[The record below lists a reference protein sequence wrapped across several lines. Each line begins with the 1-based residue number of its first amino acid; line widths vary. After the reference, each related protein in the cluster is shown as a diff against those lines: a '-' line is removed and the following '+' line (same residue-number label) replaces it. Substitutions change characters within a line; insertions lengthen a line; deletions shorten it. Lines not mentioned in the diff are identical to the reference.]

1 MKSDYHLPVLLKES
15 INGLKIDDE
24 GIYVDATFGGGGH
37 SLEILRSLSKKGRL
51 ISFDQDPD
59 SINNSYEESNFYFV
73 NENFKYMKRFLKNLG
88 FSKVNGILADLG
100 VSSFQINTPA
110 RGFSYR
116 YDAALDMRMNKNNTL
131 DAMKVINSYN
141 HENLSKILFEYG
153 DIKNSKKISEEI
165 IKARTANKINTTF
178 DFNKILKPLYPER
191 YLNKNLSRIYQAIR
205 IEVNKELD
213 VLKSFLEQTSEL
225 LLPGGRLCVIS
236 YHSLEDRMVKRYIT
250 NGNFSTTAEKDL
262 YGNFSVPFKKIG
274 KMIQPSAVELKENIR
289 SRSAKLRI
297 AEKIWLNEE

>member
-1 MKSDYHLPVLLKES
+1 MRSDYHLPVLLKES

-37 SLEILRSLSKKGRL
+37 SLEILKSLSKKGRL
-51 ISFDQDPD
+51 VSFDQDPD

-116 YDAALDMRMNKNNTL
+116 YNAALDMRMNKNNTL
-131 DAMKVINSYN
+131 DAMTVINSYN

-165 IKARTANKINTTF
+165 IKARTLNKINTTF
-178 DFNKILKPLYPER
+178 DLNKILKPLYPES

-274 KMIQPSAVELKENIR
+274 KMIQPSVVELKENIR
-289 SRSAKLRI
+289 SRSAKLRR
-297 AEKIWLNEE
+297 AEKI

>member
-165 IKARTANKINTTF
+165 IKAGTANKINTTF
-178 DFNKILKPLYPER
+178 DLNKILKPLYPER

-297 AEKIWLNEE
+297 AEKI

>member
-37 SLEILRSLSKKGRL
+37 SLEILKSLSKKGRL
-51 ISFDQDPD
+51 VSFDQDPD

-165 IKARTANKINTTF
+165 IKARMLNKINTTF
-178 DFNKILKPLYPER
+178 DLNKILRPLYPER

-274 KMIQPSAVELKENIR
+274 KMIQPSGVELKENIR

-297 AEKIWLNEE
+297 AEKI

>member
-15 INGLKIDDE
+15 INGLKIDDD

-51 ISFDQDPD
+51 VSFDQDPD

-100 VSSFQINTPA
+100 VSSFQINTPS

-297 AEKIWLNEE
+297 AEKI

>member
-1 MKSDYHLPVLLKES
+1 MKCDYHLPVLLKES

-51 ISFDQDPD
+51 VSFDQDQD
-59 SINNSYEESNFYFV
+59 SKNNSYEESNFYFV

-165 IKARTANKINTTF
+165 IKARTVNKINTTF
-178 DFNKILKPLYPER
+178 DLNKILKPLYSER

-225 LLPGGRLCVIS
+225 LLPGGRLCIIS
-236 YHSLEDRMVKRYIT
+236 YHSLEDRIVKRYMT

-274 KMIQPSAVELKENIR
+274 KMIQPSALELKENIR

-297 AEKIWLNEE
+297 AEKI

>member
-51 ISFDQDPD
+51 VSFDQDPD
-59 SINNSYEESNFYFV
+59 SLSNSYDESNFYFV

-100 VSSFQINTPA
+100 ISSFQINTPA

-116 YDAALDMRMNKNNTL
+116 YDAALDMRMNKNNSL
-131 DAMKVINSYN
+131 DAMEVINSYS
-141 HENLSKILFEYG
+141 HENLSKILFEYA

-191 YLNKNLSRIYQAIR
+191 YLNKNLSKIYQAIR

-213 VLKSFLEQTSEL
+213 ALKSFLEQTSEL

-236 YHSLEDRMVKRYIT
+236 YHSIEDRMVKRYIT
-250 NGNFSTTAEKDL
+250 NGNFSTIADKDL

-274 KMIQPSAVELKENIR
+274 KMIQPSAVEQKENIR

-297 AEKIWLNEE
+297 AEKI

>member
-15 INGLKIDDE
+15 INGLKIDDD

-100 VSSFQINTPA
+100 VSSFQINTPS

-116 YDAALDMRMNKNNTL
+116 YDAALDMRMNKSNTL

-165 IKARTANKINTTF
+165 VKARTANKINTTF
-178 DFNKILKPLYPER
+178 DLNKILKPLYPER

-297 AEKIWLNEE
+297 AEKI

>member
-51 ISFDQDPD
+51 VSFDQDPD

-100 VSSFQINTPA
+100 VSSFQINTPS

-116 YDAALDMRMNKNNTL
+116 YDAALDMRMNKNNKL

-297 AEKIWLNEE
+297 AEKI

>member
-37 SLEILRSLSKKGRL
+37 SLEILRSLSKKGKL
-51 ISFDQDPD
+51 VSFDQDPD

-73 NENFKYMKRFLKNLG
+73 NENFKYMNRFLKNLG

-178 DFNKILKPLYPER
+178 DFNKIIKPLYPER

-250 NGNFSTTAEKDL
+250 NGNFSTTADKDL
-262 YGNFSVPFKKIG
+262 YGNFSVPLKKIG
-274 KMIQPSAVELKENIR
+274 KMIQPSALELKENIR

-297 AEKIWLNEE
+297 AEKI

>member
-37 SLEILRSLSKKGRL
+37 SLEILKSLSKKGRL
-51 ISFDQDPD
+51 VSFDQDPD

-116 YDAALDMRMNKNNTL
+116 YNAALDMRMNKNNTL

-165 IKARTANKINTTF
+165 IKARTLNKINTTF
-178 DFNKILKPLYPER
+178 DLNKILKPFYPER

-297 AEKIWLNEE
+297 AEKI

>member
-37 SLEILRSLSKKGRL
+37 SLEILRRISKKGRL
-51 ISFDQDPD
+51 VSFDQDPD

-297 AEKIWLNEE
+297 AEKI

>member
-51 ISFDQDPD
+51 VSFDQDPD

-100 VSSFQINTPA
+100 VSSFQINTPS

-116 YDAALDMRMNKNNTL
+116 YDAALDMRMSKNNTL

-165 IKARTANKINTTF
+165 IKARTTNKINTTF
-178 DFNKILKPLYPER
+178 DLNKILKPLYPER

-297 AEKIWLNEE
+297 AEKI

>member
-15 INGLKIDDE
+15 INGLKIDDD

-51 ISFDQDPD
+51 VSFDQDPD

-178 DFNKILKPLYPER
+178 DLNKILKPLYPER

-250 NGNFSTTAEKDL
+250 NGNFLTTAEKDL
-262 YGNFSVPFKKIG
+262 YGNNLVPFKKIG
-274 KMIQPSAVELKENIR
+274 KIIQPSALELKENIR

-297 AEKIWLNEE
+297 AEK

>member
-1 MKSDYHLPVLLKES
+1 MRSDYHLPVLLKES

-37 SLEILRSLSKKGRL
+37 SLEILKSLSKKGRL
-51 ISFDQDPD
+51 VSFDQDPD

-165 IKARTANKINTTF
+165 IKARTLNKINTTF
-178 DFNKILKPLYPER
+178 DLNKILKPLYPER

-297 AEKIWLNEE
+297 AEKI

>member
-51 ISFDQDPD
+51 VSFDQDPD

-100 VSSFQINTPA
+100 VSSFQINTPD

-116 YDAALDMRMNKNNTL
+116 YDAALDMRMNKKNKL

-236 YHSLEDRMVKRYIT
+236 YHSLEDRMVKRYIN

-262 YGNFSVPFKKIG
+262 YGNNLVPFKKIG
-274 KMIQPSAVELKENIR
+274 KIIQPSALELRENIR

-297 AEKIWLNEE
+297 AEKL

>member
-15 INGLKIDDE
+15 INGLKIDDK

-51 ISFDQDPD
+51 VSFDQDPD

-100 VSSFQINTPA
+100 VSSFQINTPS

-131 DAMKVINSYN
+131 DAMKVINRYN

-297 AEKIWLNEE
+297 AEKI

>member
-37 SLEILRSLSKKGRL
+37 SLEILKSLSKKGRL
-51 ISFDQDPD
+51 VSFDQDPD

-165 IKARTANKINTTF
+165 VKARTANKINTTF
-178 DFNKILKPLYPER
+178 DLNKILKPLYPER

-289 SRSAKLRI
+289 STSAKLRI
-297 AEKIWLNEE
+297 AEKI

>member
-1 MKSDYHLPVLLKES
+1 MKSNYHLPVLLKES

-51 ISFDQDPD
+51 VSFDQDPD

-178 DFNKILKPLYPER
+178 DLNKILKPLYPER

-297 AEKIWLNEE
+297 AEKI

>member
-37 SLEILRSLSKKGRL
+37 SLEILKSLSKKGRL
-51 ISFDQDPD
+51 VSFDQDPD
-59 SINNSYEESNFYFV
+59 SINNSYEKSNFYFV

-116 YDAALDMRMNKNNTL
+116 YDAALDMRMNKNNIL

-165 IKARTANKINTTF
+165 IKARTLNKINTTF
-178 DFNKILKPLYPER
+178 DLNKILKPLYPER

-297 AEKIWLNEE
+297 AEKI

>member
-37 SLEILRSLSKKGRL
+37 SLEILKSLSKKGRL
-51 ISFDQDPD
+51 VSFDQDPD
-59 SINNSYEESNFYFV
+59 SINNSYDESNFYFV

-116 YDAALDMRMNKNNTL
+116 YDAELDMRMNKNNTL
-131 DAMKVINSYN
+131 NAMRVINSYS

-165 IKARTANKINTTF
+165 IKARTSNKINTTF
-178 DFNKILKPLYPER
+178 DLNKIIKPLYPER

-250 NGNFSTTAEKDL
+250 NGNFSTTAEKDI

-274 KMIQPSAVELKENIR
+274 KMIQPSAIELKENIR

-297 AEKIWLNEE
+297 AEKI

>member
-37 SLEILRSLSKKGRL
+37 SLEILRSLSKKGKL
-51 ISFDQDPD
+51 VSFDQDPD
-59 SINNSYEESNFYFV
+59 SINNFYEESNFYFV

-178 DFNKILKPLYPER
+178 DLNKILKPLYPER
-191 YLNKNLSRIYQAIR
+191 YLNKNLSKIYQAIR

-297 AEKIWLNEE
+297 AEKI

>member
-24 GIYVDATFGGGGH
+24 GTYVDATFGGGGH
-37 SLEILRSLSKKGRL
+37 SLEILRSLSKKGKL
-51 ISFDQDPD
+51 VSFDQDPD

-73 NENFKYMKRFLKNLG
+73 NENFKYMNRFLKNLG

-178 DFNKILKPLYPER
+178 ELNKILKPLYPER
-191 YLNKNLSRIYQAIR
+191 YLNKNLSKIYQAIR

-274 KMIQPSAVELKENIR
+274 KMIQPSALELKENIR

-297 AEKIWLNEE
+297 AEKI

>member
-37 SLEILRSLSKKGRL
+37 SLEILKSLSKKGRL
-51 ISFDQDPD
+51 VSFDQDPD

-141 HENLSKILFEYG
+141 HKNLSKILFEYG

-165 IKARTANKINTTF
+165 IKARTLNKINTTF
-178 DFNKILKPLYPER
+178 DLNKILKPLYPER

-213 VLKSFLEQTSEL
+213 VLKLFLEQTSEL

-297 AEKIWLNEE
+297 AEKI

>member
-37 SLEILRSLSKKGRL
+37 SLEILKSLSKKGRL
-51 ISFDQDPD
+51 VSFDQDPD

-131 DAMKVINSYN
+131 DAMQVINSYN

-178 DFNKILKPLYPER
+178 DLNKILKPLYPER

-297 AEKIWLNEE
+297 AERI

>member
-1 MKSDYHLPVLLKES
+1 MRSDYHLPVLLKES

-37 SLEILRSLSKKGRL
+37 SLEILKSLSKKGRL
-51 ISFDQDPD
+51 VSFDQDPD
-59 SINNSYEESNFYFV
+59 SINNSYDESNFYFV
-73 NENFKYMKRFLKNLG
+73 NENFKYMKRFLRNLG

-131 DAMKVINSYN
+131 DAMKVINSYK

-165 IKARTANKINTTF
+165 IKARTSNKINTTF
-178 DFNKILKPLYPER
+178 DLNKILKPLYPER
-191 YLNKNLSRIYQAIR
+191 YLNKNLSRVYQAIR

-250 NGNFSTTAEKDL
+250 NGNFSTTAEKDI

-297 AEKIWLNEE
+297 AEKI

>member
-37 SLEILRSLSKKGRL
+37 SLEILKSLSKKGRL
-51 ISFDQDPD
+51 VSFDQDPD

-73 NENFKYMKRFLKNLG
+73 NENFKYMKRFLRNLG

-131 DAMKVINSYN
+131 DAMKVINSYK

-165 IKARTANKINTTF
+165 IKARTLNKINTTY
-178 DFNKILKPLYPER
+178 DLNKILKPLYPES

-297 AEKIWLNEE
+297 AEKI

>member
-37 SLEILRSLSKKGRL
+37 SLEILKSLSKKGRL
-51 ISFDQDPD
+51 VSFDQDPD
-59 SINNSYEESNFYFV
+59 SINNSYEESNFYFI

-141 HENLSKILFEYG
+141 NENLSKILFEYG

-165 IKARTANKINTTF
+165 IKARKLNKINTTF
-178 DFNKILKPLYPER
+178 DLNKILKPLYPER

-250 NGNFSTTAEKDL
+250 NGNFSTTAEKDI

-297 AEKIWLNEE
+297 AEKI

>member
-37 SLEILRSLSKKGRL
+37 SLEILKSLSKKGRL
-51 ISFDQDPD
+51 VSFDQDPD

-165 IKARTANKINTTF
+165 IKARTLNKINTTF
-178 DFNKILKPLYPER
+178 DLNKILKPLYPER

-250 NGNFSTTAEKDL
+250 NGNFSTTAEKDI

-297 AEKIWLNEE
+297 AEKI

>member
-37 SLEILRSLSKKGRL
+37 SLEILKSLSKKGRL
-51 ISFDQDPD
+51 VSFDQDPD

-100 VSSFQINTPA
+100 VSSFQINTPS

-165 IKARTANKINTTF
+165 VKARTANKINTTF
-178 DFNKILKPLYPER
+178 DLNKILKPLYPER

-297 AEKIWLNEE
+297 AEKI

>member
-51 ISFDQDPD
+51 VSFDQDPD
-59 SINNSYEESNFYFV
+59 SLSNSYDDSNFYFV

-100 VSSFQINTPA
+100 ISSFQINTPA

-116 YDAALDMRMNKNNTL
+116 YDAALDMRMNKNNSL
-131 DAMKVINSYN
+131 DAMEVINSYS
-141 HENLSKILFEYG
+141 HENLSKILFEYA

-191 YLNKNLSRIYQAIR
+191 YLNKNLSKIYQAIR

-213 VLKSFLEQTSEL
+213 ALKSFLEQTSEL

-250 NGNFSTTAEKDL
+250 NGNFSTIADKDL

-274 KMIQPSAVELKENIR
+274 KMIQPSAVEQKENIR

-297 AEKIWLNEE
+297 AEKI

>member
-15 INGLKIDDE
+15 INGLKIDDD

-51 ISFDQDPD
+51 VSFDQDPD

-100 VSSFQINTPA
+100 VSSFQINTPS

-165 IKARTANKINTTF
+165 VKARTANKINTTF
-178 DFNKILKPLYPER
+178 DLNKILKPLYPER

-250 NGNFSTTAEKDL
+250 NGNFSTIADKDH

-297 AEKIWLNEE
+297 AEKI

>member
-51 ISFDQDPD
+51 VSFDQDPD
-59 SINNSYEESNFYFV
+59 SLSNSYDDSNFYFV

-100 VSSFQINTPA
+100 ISSFQINTPA

-116 YDAALDMRMNKNNTL
+116 YDAALDMRMNKNNSL
-131 DAMKVINSYN
+131 DAMEVINSYS
-141 HENLSKILFEYG
+141 HENLSKILFEYA

-165 IKARTANKINTTF
+165 IKARTVNKINTTF

-191 YLNKNLSRIYQAIR
+191 YLNKNLSKIYQAIR

-213 VLKSFLEQTSEL
+213 ALKSFLEQTSEL

-250 NGNFSTTAEKDL
+250 NGNFSTIADKDI

-274 KMIQPSAVELKENIR
+274 KMIQPSAVEQKENIR

-297 AEKIWLNEE
+297 AEKI

>member
-51 ISFDQDPD
+51 VSFDQDPD
-59 SINNSYEESNFYFV
+59 SLSNSYDESNFYLI

-100 VSSFQINTPA
+100 ISSFQINTPA

-116 YDAALDMRMNKNNTL
+116 YDAALDMRMNKNNSL
-131 DAMKVINSYN
+131 DAMEVINSYS
-141 HENLSKILFEYG
+141 HENLSKILFEYA

-191 YLNKNLSRIYQAIR
+191 YLNKNLSKIYQAIR

-213 VLKSFLEQTSEL
+213 ALKSFLEQTSEL

-250 NGNFSTTAEKDL
+250 NGNFSTIADKDL

-274 KMIQPSAVELKENIR
+274 KMIQPSAVEQKENIR

-297 AEKIWLNEE
+297 AEKI

>member
-37 SLEILRSLSKKGRL
+37 SLEILKSLSKKGRL
-51 ISFDQDPD
+51 VSFDQDPD
-59 SINNSYEESNFYFV
+59 SINNSYDESNFYFV

-141 HENLSKILFEYG
+141 HENLNKILFEYG

-165 IKARTANKINTTF
+165 IKARTLNKINTTF
-178 DFNKILKPLYPER
+178 DLNKILKPLYPER

-250 NGNFSTTAEKDL
+250 NGNFSTTAEKDI

-297 AEKIWLNEE
+297 AEKI

>member
-37 SLEILRSLSKKGRL
+37 SLEILKSLSKKGRL
-51 ISFDQDPD
+51 VSFDQDPD

-165 IKARTANKINTTF
+165 IKARTSNKINTTF
-178 DFNKILKPLYPER
+178 DLNKILKPLYTER

-297 AEKIWLNEE
+297 AEKI

>member
-51 ISFDQDPD
+51 VSFDQDPD

-73 NENFKYMKRFLKNLG
+73 NENFKYMNRFLKNLG

-178 DFNKILKPLYPER
+178 DLNKILKPLYPER
-191 YLNKNLSRIYQAIR
+191 YLNKNLSKIYQAIR

-213 VLKSFLEQTSEL
+213 ALKSFLEQTSEL

-297 AEKIWLNEE
+297 AEKI

>member
-51 ISFDQDPD
+51 VSFDQDPD

-100 VSSFQINTPA
+100 VSSLQITPPA

-153 DIKNSKKISEEI
+153 YIKNSKKISEDS
-165 IKARTANKINTTF
+165 IKARPANKINTTF

-297 AEKIWLNEE
+297 AEKI

>member
-37 SLEILRSLSKKGRL
+37 SLEILRSLSKKGKL
-51 ISFDQDPD
+51 VSFDQDPD

-178 DFNKILKPLYPER
+178 DLNKILKPLYPER
-191 YLNKNLSRIYQAIR
+191 YLNKNLSKIYQAIR

-297 AEKIWLNEE
+297 AEKI